1 MAVPYP
7 GRMDDP
13 EQWRWIWLGA
23 AVLFGIG
30 EMSSPG
36 SFFLAPFAI
45 GAALAAV
52 LAFADVAVVFEWL
65 VFVGISVGAF
75 VALRPIARR
84 LDAQGSSD
92 GVGARRLIGRSGTV
106 IEDITTDA
114 PGLVRVDR
122 EEWRAD
128 SLGHEPIRSGAPVR
142 IAEVEG
148 TRLIVTPVES
158 SKEPIS

>member
-1 MAVPYP
+1 
-7 GRMDDP
+7 MDDP

-30 EMSSPG
+30 EMTSPG
-36 SFFLAPFAI
+36 SFFLAPFAL

-52 LAFADVAVVFEWL
+52 LAFADVAVVGEWA
-65 VFVGISVGAF
+65 VFVGISVAAF
-75 VALRPIARR
+75 VALRPLARR

-92 GVGARRLIGRSGTV
+92 GVGARRLIGRPGTV
-106 IEDITTDA
+106 IEDITAGA

-128 SLGHEPIRSGAPVR
+128 SPGREPIRSGAAVR
-142 IAEVEG
+142 VAEVEG
-148 TRLIVTPVES
+148 TRLIVIPVVS
-158 SKEPIS
+158 SKEPTS